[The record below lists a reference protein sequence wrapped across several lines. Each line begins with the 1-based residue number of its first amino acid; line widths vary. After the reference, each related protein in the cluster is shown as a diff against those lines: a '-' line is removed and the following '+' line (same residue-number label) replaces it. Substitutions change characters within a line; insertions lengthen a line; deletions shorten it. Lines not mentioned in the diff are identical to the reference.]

1 MVSRALSTSR
11 RFALA
16 GADGGEFAQL
26 LYVLLLPHCDDFG
39 RQSGDTFTV
48 KHQVFPASQKDESS
62 FEQALHVLCRH
73 GLIHRYQVGDEWVIQ
88 VTQFEAHQVGLHK
101 RTASRFP
108 EVPGDSGKFP
118 GVPSELKGTE
128 GNGREGEGEHRPSL
142 APVLAGTFPKDHINC
157 GWCGSRFC
165 VSARQWAGFVRAY
178 GDGGEAAT
186 LTWVR
191 RLHDSLGAQESYG
204 GGLWLAKHHE
214 AWLIE
219 TGRVK
224 PAPTKA
230 DAAAQKRA
238 EIRRKAIAGER

>member
-16 GADGGEFAQL
+16 GKDGGEFAQL

-48 KHQVFPASQKDESS
+48 KHQVFPASDKDEPA
-62 FEQALHVLCRH
+62 FEAALAALTRH
-73 GLIHRYQVGDEWVIQ
+73 GLIQRYQVGDEWIIQ

-108 EVPGDSGKFP
+108 EFPGNSGKFP
-118 GVPSELKGTE
+118 GVPSEQKGIE
-128 GNGREGEGEHRPSL
+128 GNGREGEGRPSL
-142 APVLAGTFPKDHINC
+142 APVLAGTFPRDHVNC
-157 GWCGSRFC
+157 GWCGERFC
-165 VSARQWAGFVRAY
+165 VSAKQWTSFIRAY
-178 GDGGEAAT
+178 GEGGEAAT
-186 LTWVR
+186 LAWVR
-191 RLHDSLGAQESYG
+191 RIHDGLGPHEAYG

-219 TGRVK
+219 SGRVK
-224 PAPTKA
+224 APPTKA